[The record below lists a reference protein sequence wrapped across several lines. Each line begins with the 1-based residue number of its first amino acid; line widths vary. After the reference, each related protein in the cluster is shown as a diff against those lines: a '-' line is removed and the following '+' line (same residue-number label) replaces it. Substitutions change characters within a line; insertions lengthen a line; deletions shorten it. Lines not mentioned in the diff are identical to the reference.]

1 MIDEKEIIFL
11 WGNFEEDK
19 LPPEKQFLKKYFKT
33 KPQRIFLNYYNIF
46 QDKTNFIDHTGIF
59 ISKTLI
65 YDLEFKYNKLLE
77 IYKEAKNNFD
87 FKKIS
92 EIESGKHKLEK

>member
-1 MIDEKEIIFL
+1 MDEKEVIFL

-33 KPQRIFLNYYNIF
+33 KSQRIFLNYYDIF
-46 QDKTNFIDHTGIF
+46 QDKSNFIDHTGIF

-65 YDLEFKYNKLLE
+65 YQLESKYNKLLKV
-77 IYKEAKNNFD
+77 YKEAKSNFD
-87 FKKIS
+87 LKKIS
-92 EIESGKHKLEK
+92 EIESGKYKFED

>member
-1 MIDEKEIIFL
+1 MHEKEMIFL

-33 KPQRIFLNYYNIF
+33 KPQRIFLNYYYIF
-46 QDKTNFIDHTGIF
+46 QDKSNFIDHTGIF

-65 YDLEFKYNKLLE
+65 YDLESKYNKLLE
-77 IYKEAKNNFD
+77 VHKESKLNFD
-87 FKKIS
+87 LEKLS
-92 EIESGKHKLEK
+92 NIESGKYKLEN